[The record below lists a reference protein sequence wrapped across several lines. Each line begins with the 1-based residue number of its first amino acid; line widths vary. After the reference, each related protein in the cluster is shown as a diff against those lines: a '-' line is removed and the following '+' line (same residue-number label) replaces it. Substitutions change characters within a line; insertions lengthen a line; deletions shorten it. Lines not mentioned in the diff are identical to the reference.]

1 MSGVLLMGR
10 RGADPAGPPPSQRFR
25 ASAGSGSGALG
36 TGHARLTVVAIMFAL
51 AFLIVGGRLVNLAAF
66 NTDHGTNLSARSVSA
81 GQSMRGDIV
90 DRNGVVLASSLAVAS
105 LYAEP
110 RRIADP
116 GQAADALMAVLP
128 TLNFGDVYEKLSS
141 GKSFVWLQ
149 RHLTPTQ
156 KMDVNA
162 LGVPGLN
169 FRTEQ
174 RRIYPHGALA
184 AHVVGYAGIDNHGLG
199 GIEQYFD
206 ADLLGDGG
214 QAGALAL
221 SIDVRAQ
228 YALHE
233 ELALAMEEF
242 QAIGAAGLVLNAHTG
257 EVIAMVSLPNFNPNQ
272 IGDSLADGRFNR
284 ASLGVYELGSTLKIL
299 TIAMALE
306 FGTARLDS
314 EFDATEPLRVGRFV
328 IHDDHPESR
337 WLSVP
342 EIFIH
347 SSNIGA
353 ARMAMEVGADRQQE
367 FLARMGLM
375 SRADVQ
381 LPEVGTPIVPS
392 PWRDSS
398 TMTVAFGHGIAVSPL
413 QFAGAVAATINGGWA
428 VPPTLI
434 KSDGPVE
441 PHRVLSAETSEAIRR
456 LMRLNVLQGTG
467 TLAEAPG
474 FLVGGK
480 TGTAEKAKNGGYQS
494 DALVSSFVGAF
505 PMNDPKYV
513 VLALLDEPQGNGSTM
528 GYATAGW
535 TAAPVVSRVISRI
548 GPLLGVE
555 PVDIASRTAQQA
567 LFISLDGRTAGA
579 AF

>member
-1 MSGVLLMGR
+1 MSGVVLMGQ
-10 RGADPAGPPPSQRFR
+10 RGADPTGTPPNQRVR
-25 ASAGSGSGALG
+25 VSASSGGDALG
-36 TGHARLTVVAIMFAL
+36 TGHARLTVVATFFEIAFA
-51 AFLIVGGRLVNLAAF
+51 IVAGRIIDLSAF
-66 NTDHGTNLSARSVSA
+66 NDDRGTGTSASVA
-81 GQSMRGDIV
+81 TGQSVRGDIV

-116 GQAADALMAVLP
+116 ALATEALMAVLP
-128 TLNFGDVYEKLSS
+128 TLDHGQVFEKLST

-149 RHLTPTQ
+149 RHLTPSQ
-156 KMDVNA
+156 QMAVNA
-162 LGVPGLN
+162 LGVPGLG

-174 RRIYPHGALA
+174 RRVYPHGALA

-206 ADLLGDGG
+206 ADLLGGGG
-214 QAGALAL
+214 QVSALEL
-221 SIDVRAQ
+221 SIDVRTQ
-228 YALHE
+228 YALQE
-233 ELALAMEEF
+233 ELALALEEF
-242 QAIGAAGLVLNAHTG
+242 QAIGAAGLVLDARTG
-257 EVIAMVSLPNFNPNQ
+257 EIIAMVSLPNFDPNQ
-272 IGDSLADGRFNR
+272 IGTSLADGRFNR

-306 FGTARLDS
+306 FGTATLES
-314 EFDATEPLRVGRFV
+314 EFDATEPLRVGRFT
-328 IHDDHPESR
+328 IRDDHPESR

-367 FLARMGLM
+367 FLNRMGLM
-375 SRADVQ
+375 SRAGVQ
-381 LPEVGTPIVPS
+381 LPEVGTPIVPK
-392 PWRDSS
+392 PWRDTS

-434 KSDGPVE
+434 KSQGPVDRQ
-441 PHRVLSAETSEAIRR
+441 RVLSGETSEAIRR
-456 LMRLNVLQGTG
+456 LLRLNVLEGTG
-467 TLAEAPG
+467 TLAAAPG

-480 TGTAEKAKNGGYQS
+480 TGTAEKARGGGYQS

-505 PMNDPKYV
+505 PMNDPRYV
-513 VLALLDEPQGNGSTM
+513 VLALLDEPQGNDSTK
-528 GYATAGW
+528 GFATAGW

-555 PVDIASRTAQQA
+555 PVDTISRTAQQA

>member
-1 MSGVLLMGR
+1 MSRVLLIGW
-10 RGADPAGPPPSQRFR
+10 RGAGPAGTPPTQRVR
-25 ASAGSGSGALG
+25 VNARSESGALG
-36 TGHARLTVVAIMFAL
+36 TGHARLTVVATLFAL
-51 AFLIVGGRLVNLAAF
+51 AFLIIGGRLVDLAAF
-66 NTDHGTNLSARSVSA
+66 NGDRSTDASASIA
-81 GQSMRGDIV
+81 TGQSVRGDIV

-116 GQAADALMAVLP
+116 AQAANALLVVLP
-128 TLNFGDVYEKLSS
+128 TLEFGDVYEKLSS

-156 KMDVNA
+156 QMDVNA
-162 LGVPGLN
+162 LGVPGLS

-174 RRIYPHGALA
+174 RRVYPHGPLA
-184 AHVVGYAGIDNHGLG
+184 AHVVGYTGIDNRGLG
-199 GIEQYFD
+199 GIEQYFN
-206 ADLLGDGG
+206 AELLGDGR

-233 ELALAMEEF
+233 ELAAAMQEF
-242 QAIGAAGLVLNAHTG
+242 QAIGAAGLVLDAHTG
-257 EVIAMVSLPNFNPNQ
+257 EVIAMVSLPNFDPNQ
-272 IGDSLADGRFNR
+272 IGNSLADGRFNR
-284 ASLGVYELGSTLKIL
+284 ASLGVYELGSILKIL

-306 FGTARLDS
+306 FGVARLDS
-314 EFDATEPLRVGRFV
+314 KFDATKPLRVGRFV
-328 IHDDHPESR
+328 IRDNHPEAR

-381 LPEVGTPIVPS
+381 LPEVGAPIIPS
-392 PWRDSS
+392 PWRDTS

-413 QFAGAVAATINGGWA
+413 QFAGAVAAVINGGWS

-441 PHRVLSAETSEAIRR
+441 PHQVLSADTSETIRR

-467 TLAEAPG
+467 SLAAAPG

-480 TGTAEKAKNGGYQS
+480 TGTAEKAENGRYQS
-494 DALVSSFVGAF
+494 DASVSSFVGAF

-513 VLALLDEPQGNGSTM
+513 VLVLLDEPQGNERTK

-548 GPLLGVE
+548 GPLLGME
-555 PVDIASRTAQQA
+555 PGNTNSRTAQQA

>member
-1 MSGVLLMGR
+1 MSGVLLIGR
-10 RGADPAGPPPSQRFR
+10 RGADPAGTPPTQRVR
-25 ASAGSGSGALG
+25 VNARLGSGALG
-36 TGHARLTVVAIMFAL
+36 TGHARLTVVATMFAL
-51 AFLIVGGRLVNLAAF
+51 AFLILGGRLVDLVAF
-66 NTDHGTNLSARSVSA
+66 NGDRSTNASASIA
-81 GQSMRGDIV
+81 TGQSVRGDIV

-116 GQAADALMAVLP
+116 AQAANALLAVLP
-128 TLNFGDVYEKLSS
+128 TLDFGDVYEKLSS
-141 GKSFVWLQ
+141 GKSFVWLH

-156 KMDVNA
+156 QMDVNA
-162 LGVPGLN
+162 LGVPGLS
-169 FRTEQ
+169 FRAEQ
-174 RRIYPHGALA
+174 RRVYPHGALA
-184 AHVVGYAGIDNHGLG
+184 AHVVGYAGIDNHGLS
-199 GIEQYFD
+199 GIEQYFNAELL
-206 ADLLGDGG
+206 ADGRK
-214 QAGALAL
+214 AGALAL

-233 ELALAMEEF
+233 ELAAAMEEF
-242 QAIGAAGLVLNAHTG
+242 QAIGAAGLVLDAHTG
-257 EVIAMVSLPNFNPNQ
+257 EVIAMVSLPNFDPNQ
-272 IGDSLADGRFNR
+272 MGDSLADGRFNR

-299 TIAMALE
+299 TIAMALD
-306 FGTARLDS
+306 FGVARLDT

-328 IHDDHPESR
+328 IRDNHPEAR

-353 ARMAMEVGADRQQE
+353 ARIAMEVGADRQQE
-367 FLARMGLM
+367 FLARVGLM

-381 LPEVGTPIVPS
+381 LPEVGAPIIPS
-392 PWRDSS
+392 PWRDTS

-434 KSDGPVE
+434 KSDGPVD
-441 PHRVLSAETSEAIRR
+441 PHRVLSTDTSEAIRR
-456 LMRLNVLQGTG
+456 LMRLNVLEGTG
-467 TLAEAPG
+467 TMAEAPG

-480 TGTAEKAKNGGYQS
+480 TGTAEKAKNGLYQS

-513 VLALLDEPQGNGSTM
+513 VLALLDEPQGNEHTN
-528 GYATAGW
+528 GYATGGW
-535 TAAPVVSRVISRI
+535 TAAPVVSRIISRI
-548 GPLLGVE
+548 GPLLGVV
-555 PVDIASRTAQQA
+555 PVNTISRTAQQA